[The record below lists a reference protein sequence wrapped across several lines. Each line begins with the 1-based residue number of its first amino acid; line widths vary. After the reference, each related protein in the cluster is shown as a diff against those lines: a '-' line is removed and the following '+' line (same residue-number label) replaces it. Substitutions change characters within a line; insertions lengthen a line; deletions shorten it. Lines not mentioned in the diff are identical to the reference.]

1 MRLFLVV
8 QNEGKQ
14 KGMRIPVPGDIFV
27 VGRDP
32 ECQLRPAS
40 SIISKKHCAFINQG
54 NEYFLEDY
62 KSTNGTILNGQRIEG
77 KVALKSGDNVAI
89 GPLEFSILVEPKP
102 AAQMG
107 DSKSGMVKAM
117 TPPAATA
124 PAAAAAPAAS
134 PATRPSGTQPA
145 LAPKPTVAPKP
156 AAKPQPA
163 PAPVPAVSATAPTE
177 VMAAATTAAAPTASA
192 SKNALDDDI
201 AALLLGG
208 EESSSGSQEVTGE
221 GTTVVDLSKDLTATP
236 PSGNP
241 AIRPATAGKPISS
254 TTDAAKALLEKYMR
268 RPRAT

>member
-14 KGMRIPVPGDIFV
+14 KGMRIPVPGEIFV

-54 NEYFLEDY
+54 KEFFLEDY

-77 KVALKSGDNVAI
+77 KVALKSGDHVAI
-89 GPLEFSILVEPKP
+89 GPLEFSILLEPKP
-102 AAQMG
+102 VAQAA
-107 DSKSGMVKAM
+107 DPKSGVVKAM
-117 TPPAATA
+117 TPPAAATGAAVGAATKPAVA
-124 PAAAAAPAAS
+124 PAAVS
-134 PATRPSGTQPA
+134 
-145 LAPKPTVAPKP
+145 PKPV
-156 AAKPQPA
+156 AKPVAA
-163 PAPVPAVSATAPTE
+163 PAPVPPVSATAPTE
-177 VMAAATTAAAPTASA
+177 IMPAAAVAAAPTASA

-221 GTTVVDLSKDLTATP
+221 GTTVVDLSKDLSATP

-241 AIRPATAGKPISS
+241 AVRAATAGKPISS

-268 RPRAT
+268 RPRPN

>member
-14 KGMRIPVPGDIFV
+14 KGMRIPVTGELFL

-40 SIISKKHCAFINQG
+40 SIISKKHCGFSCLG
-54 NEYFLEDY
+54 KEFFLEDY
-62 KSTNGTILNGQRIEG
+62 KSTNGTLVNGSPIEG
-77 KVALKSGDNVAI
+77 KVLLKVDDHVTI
-89 GPLEFSILVEPKP
+89 GPLDFKVQIEPKP
-102 AAQMG
+102 TPG
-107 DSKSGMVKAM
+107 SGMMPAL
-117 TPPAATA
+117 TPPAQASNGPKSGVVAVPSASQSAQKNTA
-124 PAAAAAPAAS
+124 
-134 PATRPSGTQPA
+134 
-145 LAPKPTVAPKP
+145 
-156 AAKPQPA
+156 PA
-163 PAPVPAVSATAPTE
+163 PAPAQAPKAAPQAVPPVSAS
-177 VMAAATTAAAPTASA
+177 AAPTAAQVATA

-208 EESSSGSQEVTGE
+208 DESPSGVQEITGE
-221 GTTVVDLSKDLTATP
+221 GTTVVDLSKDLSSTP

-241 AIRPATAGKPISS
+241 AVKPATAGKPIAS